1 MTPIPSS
8 YPLNDP
14 LTDDFIYISDSNTPP
29 PTPPGSP
36 TITSTPPSHT
46 QSAIP
51 TVEIP
56 VRRSTR
62 THKPPLWLDDYTTTN
77 MSTISS
83 TVSTKMS
90 QPFHCF
96 LSTHT
101 MTTNPTSF
109 KIAVQSPH
117 WVQAMNNELDALELN
132 HTWEVTTLPLDYHSI
147 GCKWLFKTKLNPD
160 GSAERHKARLV
171 ILGNHQQPWMDFAE
185 TFAPV
190 AKLTTVRTLLA
201 VAAIEDWITCQMDV
215 SNAFLHGELQEEVY
229 IRLPPGYTHY
239 GSRIIHNQ
247 IPLESSSPQILVC
260 KLLKS
265 LYGLRQAPRNW
276 FSKLSSTLLKI
287 GYKQSKTDYSLFLL
301 NKYDSITAILVYVDD
316 LLISGNCQATID
328 SLKAMLSSTFH
339 MKDLGKLRYF
349 LGLEIDRDA
358 TGIFMCQK
366 KYTLDIIEEFG
377 LTTAKPVLLSMD
389 SYVKLIADDSDLLPN
404 PTVYPTVYR

>member
-29 PTPPGSP
+29 STPPGSP
-36 TITSTPPSHT
+36 TITSTPPSHI

-62 THKPPLWLDDYTTTN
+62 THKPPLWLDDYTTAN

-83 TVSTKMS
+83 TVSTTMS

-101 MTTNPTSF
+101 KTTDPTCF
-109 KIAVQSPH
+109 KIAV
-117 WVQAMNNELDALELN
+117 
-132 HTWEVTTLPLDYHSI
+132 
-147 GCKWLFKTKLNPD
+147 
-160 GSAERHKARLV
+160 
-171 ILGNHQQPWMDFAE
+171 
-185 TFAPV
+185 
-190 AKLTTVRTLLA
+190 
-201 VAAIEDWITCQMDV
+201 
-215 SNAFLHGELQEEVY
+215 
-229 IRLPPGYTHY
+229 
-239 GSRIIHNQ
+239 
-247 IPLESSSPQILVC
+247 
-260 KLLKS
+260 
-265 LYGLRQAPRNW
+265 
-276 FSKLSSTLLKI
+276 
-287 GYKQSKTDYSLFLL
+287 YSLFLL
-301 NKYDSITAILVYVDD
+301 NKSDSITAILVYVDD

-358 TGIFMCQK
+358 TGTSLISWKAK
-366 KYTLDIIEEFG
+366 KQ
-377 LTTAKPVLLSMD
+377 PVVARSSAEAEYRAMAC
-389 SYVKLIADDSDLLPN
+389 SVFTMYCN
-404 PTVYPTVYR
+404 NTVSSCFFVFV